1 MRNEVKT
8 VNNRENK
15 KKQDKS
21 TEVPAAVIRRLPR
34 YHRFLGE
41 LLRKEISRISS
52 ASLSRMMGVTASQ
65 IRQDLN
71 CFGGF
76 GQQGY
81 GYNVSYLYEQI
92 GALLGVDEGYS
103 AIVVGAGNLGR
114 ALVNSHMFER
124 RGVLRAAMFDMDE
137 RVIGTS
143 VNGIE
148 VLSMDTLENYIAENG
163 VDIAVLT
170 TPKDAAQPVAERLAK
185 AGVRGIWNF
194 SNMELSLP
202 AHSDVWIENI
212 HMGDSLMLLCYQM
225 KARAKGKG
233 D

>member
-1 MRNEVKT
+1 
-8 VNNRENK
+8 
-15 KKQDKS
+15 
-21 TEVPAAVIRRLPR
+21 
-34 YHRFLGE
+34 
-41 LLRKEISRISS
+41 
-52 ASLSRMMGVTASQ
+52 
-65 IRQDLN
+65 
-71 CFGGF
+71 
-76 GQQGY
+76 
-81 GYNVSYLYEQI
+81 
-92 GALLGVDEGYS
+92 
-103 AIVVGAGNLGR
+103 
-114 ALVNSHMFER
+114 MFER
-124 RGVLRAAMFDMDE
+124 RGVLRAAMFDVDE
-137 RVIGTS
+137 RVIATS

-202 AHSDVWIENI
+202 AHSHVWIENI